1 MLNYSE
7 EIQIEFL
14 DNNSFCHEVPSAKV
28 SLIIDPYFYEPNLS
42 PWVSFLKWGIS
53 RAGLIIDNHRKY

>member
-14 DNNSFCHEVPSAKV
+14 DNNSFCHEVPIATV

-42 PWVSFLKWGIS
+42 PWVSYFKLGIS
-53 RAGLIIDNHRKY
+53 RAG

>member
-14 DNNSFCHEVPSAKV
+14 NNNSFCHEVPSAKV
-28 SLIIDPYFYEPNLS
+28 SLIIDPYLYEPNLS
-42 PWVSFLKWGIS
+42 PWVSYFKLGIS
-53 RAGLIIDNHRKY
+53 GADKS